1 MWEKALFLTCLK
13 WSHYSALGQCR
24 IIAHV
29 VEEWIV
35 STHVRTYNVWTG
47 AQTGSTQEE
56 VVMMILVYLVVGF
69 DEVLT
74 APSHDFF
81 GQRTNWNHNY
91 ESWLPS
97 YHVYSSVVCVATI
110 TTKYFDICKWDCFIG
125 QAVCNTHF
133 IVWILMP
140 LHDWSER
147 QRLASCPYKNKAD
160 RNRNVKNTTLF
171 SQPYECMM
179 GLHEMRII
187 ANISDTLSSVTEISR
202 PVRLVVCWQQN
213 GVTQQLS

>member
-1 MWEKALFLTCLK
+1 MCEKRPFFSLGLK

-35 STHVRTYNVWTG
+35 STDVRTYNVWTG

-97 YHVYSSVVCVATI
+97 YYVYSSVVCVATI

-147 QRLASCPYKNKAD
+147 QRL
-160 RNRNVKNTTLF
+160 
-171 SQPYECMM
+171 
-179 GLHEMRII
+179 
-187 ANISDTLSSVTEISR
+187 
-202 PVRLVVCWQQN
+202 
-213 GVTQQLS
+213 

>member
-1 MWEKALFLTCLK
+1 MLVHVWEKALFLTCLK
-13 WSHYSALGQCR
+13 WSHYCALGQCR

-56 VVMMILVYLVVGF
+56 VVMMIPVYLVVGF

-97 YHVYSSVVCVATI
+97 YYVYSSVVCVATI

-147 QRLASCPYKNKAD
+147 QRL
-160 RNRNVKNTTLF
+160 
-171 SQPYECMM
+171 
-179 GLHEMRII
+179 
-187 ANISDTLSSVTEISR
+187 
-202 PVRLVVCWQQN
+202 
-213 GVTQQLS
+213 